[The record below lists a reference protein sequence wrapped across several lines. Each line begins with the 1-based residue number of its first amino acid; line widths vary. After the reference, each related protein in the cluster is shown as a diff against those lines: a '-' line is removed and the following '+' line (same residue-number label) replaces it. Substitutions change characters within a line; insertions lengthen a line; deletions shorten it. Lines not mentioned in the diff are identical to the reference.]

1 MNLVIKYKYCSGCKK
16 KRFIWQ
22 RSYKKY
28 VIAKTGGTMYYCFRC
43 NFKIRKN
50 LNAKKQLY

>member
-1 MNLVIKYKYCSGCKK
+1 MNLVIKYKYCSGCIN